1 MSGGH
6 HAGWER
12 VPLGSVCRLQGGYAF
27 KSAAF
32 SEQGVPIVRMSN
44 MKETGLDLTDAV
56 CYPEELLDG
65 LERFLLR
72 PGDLLLGMSG
82 SIGFSA
88 MVTEAHTP
96 SLLNQRVGRFLVDP
110 SRLSV
115 DYLAQLVKSSR
126 FQKTLHTLASGGAP
140 ANLSAKDVEGMLIDL
155 PPLAEQKR
163 IAQILGTVD
172 LALAKTDAI
181 IAGTQEVKLGTL
193 DLLLKKGI
201 GHHQFHQTELG
212 ELPAT
217 WQAVPL
223 GAVCQVNPG
232 YRLAKG
238 ETYPYIEMAALDTTL
253 PEIHYLLERE
263 VNTPGGTRFQP
274 GDVLFARITPC
285 TENGKIGLVPDLPGG
300 LGVGSTEFIVLSP
313 KREQLLPEFLYY
325 TVRSDRVRSYALS
338 RMSGTTGRQRVPGEV
353 FKDELV
359 IALPPLSEQQRIGE
373 ILRGFDRKI
382 AAELAS
388 RKGLLELKAGLAD
401 RLLTPKC

>member
-1 MSGGH
+1 MSGAH

-12 VPLGSVCRLQGGYAF
+12 VPLGEVCRLQGGYAF

-32 SEQGVPIVRMSN
+32 TAHGVPIVRMSN
-44 MKETGLDLTDAV
+44 MKETGLDLTGAV
-56 CYPEELLDG
+56 CYPEELLAG
-65 LERFLLR
+65 LDRFLLR

-88 MVTEAHTP
+88 QVTEAHTP
-96 SLLNQRVGRFLVDP
+96 SLLNQRVGRLLVDP

-140 ANLSAKDVEGMLIDL
+140 ANLSAKDVENMLIDL
-155 PPLAEQKR
+155 PPLPEQER
-163 IAQILGTVD
+163 IAEILGTVD

-193 DLLLKKGI
+193 DRLLQQGI
-201 GHHQFHQTELG
+201 GHERFQQTELG
-212 ELPAT
+212 ELPAA

-223 GAVCQVNPG
+223 GEVCRVNPS

-238 ETYPYIEMAALDTTL
+238 QTYPYLEMAALDTTL

-263 VNTPGGTRFQP
+263 VTAPGGTRFQP

-300 LGVGSTEFIVLSP
+300 VGFGSTEFIVLSP
-313 KREQLLPEFLYY
+313 MRELLLPEFLYY
-325 TVRSDRVRSYALS
+325 TVRSDRVRQYAIS

-353 FKDELV
+353 FKEELL
-359 IALPPLSEQQRIGE
+359 IALPPVSEQQRIGE
-373 ILRGFDRKI
+373 ILRSLDRKI
-382 AAELAS
+382 AAEQTS
-388 RKGLLELKAGLAD
+388 RRGLLELKAALAD
-401 RLLTPKC
+401 LLLRPKS